1 MTTLREQTDAKIAAG
16 RQGNPDFMKGIDDV
30 IEQAKSFKEGSDAL
44 KLGQQAPRFKLP
56 NQQGNMTS
64 LDDLLAKGPVIVT
77 FYRGSWCPYCNLQ
90 LKALQSRLEQI
101 HGLGAQ
107 LVAISPEVPDD
118 SLTKNEIDEMSFEV
132 LSDQNADVAAE
143 FGVAWKVPDF
153 VLEHMKV
160 DRHLD
165 IEKINNGNANIM
177 PIPATFILNKEG
189 EAVWR
194 FVDVDY
200 RVRSEPEDIIDE
212 LKKLA

>member
-1 MTTLREQTDAKIAAG
+1 MTTLREQTEAKIAAG
-16 RQGNPDFMKGIDDV
+16 RKGNPEFMKGIDDV
-30 IEQAKSFKEGSDAL
+30 IQEAKSFKEGSNAL
-44 KLGQQAPRFKLP
+44 KLGDKAPSFTLP
-56 NQQGNMTS
+56 NQQGKLTS

-90 LKALQSRLEQI
+90 LRALQSRLEEI

-107 LVAISPEVPDD
+107 LIAISPEVPDD
-118 SLTKNEIDEMSFEV
+118 SLTKNEISEMSFEV
-132 LSDQNADVAAE
+132 LSDQNADVAAQ

-153 VLEHMKV
+153 VLDHMKV
-160 DRHLD
+160 DRNLD

-177 PIPATFILNKEG
+177 PIPATYILDKAG
-189 EAVWR
+189 TAVWR

>member
-16 RQGNPDFMKGIDDV
+16 RKGNPEFMKGIDEV
-30 IEQAKSFKEGSDAL
+30 IKEAKAFKEGSNAL
-44 KLGQQAPRFKLP
+44 KLGDKAPSFTLP
-56 NQQGNMTS
+56 NQQGTLVS
-64 LDDLLAKGPVIVT
+64 LDNLLAKGPVIVT

-118 SLTKNEIDEMSFEV
+118 SLTENEISEMNFEV
-132 LSDQNADVAAE
+132 LSDQNADVAGQ

-153 VLEHMKV
+153 VLDHMKV

-177 PIPATFILNKEG
+177 PIPATFVLDKAG
-189 EAVWR
+189 TAVWR

-200 RVRSEPEDIIDE
+200 RVRSEPQDIIDE

>member
-16 RQGNPDFMKGIDDV
+16 RKGNPEFMRGIDDV
-30 IEQAKSFKEGSDAL
+30 IKEAKSFKEGSNAL
-44 KLGQQAPRFKLP
+44 KLGDKAPRFTLP
-56 NQQGNMTS
+56 NQQGKLTS

-90 LKALQSRLEQI
+90 LRALQSRLEQI
-101 HGLGAQ
+101 NGLGAQ
-107 LVAISPEVPDD
+107 LIAISPEVPDD
-118 SLTKNEIDEMSFEV
+118 SLTKNEISEMTFEV
-132 LSDQNADVAAE
+132 LSDQNADVAAQ

-177 PIPATFILNKEG
+177 PIPATYILDKEG
-189 EAVWR
+189 TAVWR

-200 RVRSEPEDIIDE
+200 RVRSEPEDIINE

>member
-16 RQGNPDFMKGIDDV
+16 RKGNPEFMKGIDEV
-30 IEQAKSFKEGSDAL
+30 IKEAKAFKEGSDAL
-44 KLGQQAPRFKLP
+44 KLGDKAPSFTLP
-56 NQQGNMTS
+56 NQQGILVS
-64 LDDLLAKGPVIVT
+64 LDNLLAKGPVIVT

-118 SLTKNEIDEMSFEV
+118 SLTENELSEMAFEV
-132 LSDQNADVAAE
+132 LSDQNADVAAQ

-153 VLEHMKV
+153 VLDHMKV

-177 PIPATFILNKEG
+177 PIPATFVLNKTG
-189 EAVWR
+189 TAVWR

-200 RVRSEPEDIIDE
+200 RVRSEPEDIINE

>member
-16 RQGNPDFMKGIDDV
+16 RKGNPEFMKGIDDV
-30 IEQAKSFKEGSDAL
+30 IKEAKVFKEGSNAL
-44 KLGQQAPRFKLP
+44 KLGDKAPSFTLP
-56 NQQGNMTS
+56 NQQGTLVS
-64 LDDLLAKGPVIVT
+64 LDNLLAKGPVIVT

-101 HGLGAQ
+101 HELGAQ

-118 SLTKNEIDEMSFEV
+118 SLTENEISEMNFEV
-132 LSDQNADVAAE
+132 LSDQNADVAGQ

-153 VLEHMKV
+153 VLDHMKV

-177 PIPATFILNKEG
+177 PIPATFVLDKAG
-189 EAVWR
+189 TAVWR

-200 RVRSEPEDIIDE
+200 RVRSEPQDIIDE